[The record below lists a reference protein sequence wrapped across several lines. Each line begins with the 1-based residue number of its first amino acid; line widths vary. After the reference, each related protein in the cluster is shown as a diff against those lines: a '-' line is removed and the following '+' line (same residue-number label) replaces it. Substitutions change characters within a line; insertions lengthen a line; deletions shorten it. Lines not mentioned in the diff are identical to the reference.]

1 MGTIRVRQNPIHS
14 TIIDNDIFFVDD
26 YATGN
31 DSHCQAVHIKQ
42 YVLNGKTIGG
52 SGAGDIVDIDSTQTL
67 TNKRLNNPKINSN
80 TELLTTSEELNK
92 LHNINITPDDLTAL
106 HTYAE
111 KLPALSDLSTN
122 KTVQAQIENI
132 KDMVEASN
140 YYLYHKTFQ
149 ATSSTKEF
157 DYKTILNELNIDDKI
172 YYIVPGSVMVQFFYV
187 DKLNHNYI
195 MHSLGEGQT
204 HSCTY
209 KEDENIV
216 ANKYYFSGLSIDSLI
231 SGEWYNIKIF
241 FKLGLL

>member
-1 MGTIRVRQNPIHS
+1 M
-14 TIIDNDIFFVDD
+14 
-26 YATGN
+26 
-31 DSHCQAVHIKQ
+31 
-42 YVLNGKTIGG
+42 
-52 SGAGDIVDIDSTQTL
+52 
-67 TNKRLNNPKINSN
+67 
-80 TELLTTSEELNK
+80 
-92 LHNINITPDDLTAL
+92 TAL

-157 DYKTILNELNIDDKI
+157 DYITILNELNIDDEI

-187 DKLNHNYI
+187 DILNHNYV
-195 MHSLGEGQT
+195 MHSLGESQT

-209 KEDENIV
+209 REDENIV
-216 ANKYYFSGLSIDSLI
+216 ANKYYFKQLSIDSLI
-231 SGEWYNIKIF
+231 SGECYNIKIF

>member
-1 MGTIRVRQNPIHS
+1 METIRVRNNPIHS
-14 TIIDNDIFFVDD
+14 TIIDEDIFFVDD
-26 YATGN
+26 YVNGN
-31 DSHCQAVHIKQ
+31 DSHCQAIHIKQ

-52 SGAGDIVDIDSTQTL
+52 SGAGDIVDLDSTQTL
-67 TNKRLNNPKINSN
+67 TNKRLNNPKINSSVN
-80 TELLTTSEELNK
+80 LVSTSEELNK
-92 LHNINITPDDLTAL
+92 LHNIDITPDDLTAL

-111 KLPALSDLSTN
+111 KLPALSDLSTS

-132 KDMVEASN
+132 KNMVEASN

-157 DYKTILNELNIDDKI
+157 DYKAILNDLNINYEI
-172 YYIVPGSVMVQFFYV
+172 YYIVPGSVMVQLYYV
-187 DKLNHNYI
+187 DKLHHNYV

-209 KEDENIV
+209 EEDENIV
-216 ANKYYFSGLSIDSLI
+216 ADKYYFRELSIDSLI

-241 FKLGLL
+241 FKLGLW

>member
-1 MGTIRVRQNPIHS
+1 METIRVRQNPIHS

-26 YATGN
+26 YTNGN

-52 SGAGDIVDIDSTQTL
+52 SGAGDIVDLDSTQTL
-67 TNKRLNNPKINSN
+67 TNKRLNNPKINSSVN
-80 TELLTTSEELNK
+80 LVSTSEELNK
-92 LHNINITPDDLTAL
+92 LHNIDITPDDLTAL

-111 KLPALSDLSTN
+111 KLPALSDLSTS

-132 KDMVEASN
+132 KDMVDASN

-149 ATSSTKEF
+149 ATTKNKAVN
-157 DYKTILNELNIDDKI
+157 YKTILNELNIDDEI

-187 DKLNHNYI
+187 DKLNHNYV

-209 KEDENIV
+209 EEGENIV
-216 ANKYYFSGLSIDSLI
+216 ADKYYFRELSIDSLI

>member
-1 MGTIRVRQNPIHS
+1 METIRVRQNPIHS

-26 YATGN
+26 YTTGN
-31 DSHCQAVHIKQ
+31 DSHCQAIHIKQ

-52 SGAGDIVDIDSTQTL
+52 TESGDIVDTDKVQTL
-67 TNKRLNNPKINSN
+67 KNKRLNEPQINSE
-80 TELLTTSEELNK
+80 TKLLSTSEELNK
-92 LHNINITPDDLTAL
+92 LHNNNITPDDLTAL

-157 DYKTILNELNIDDKI
+157 YYKTILSELNIAKDI
-172 YYIVPGSVMVQFFYV
+172 YYIVPGSIMVQLYYV
-187 DKLNHNYI
+187 DKLNHNYV

-204 HSCTY
+204 HSCLY
-209 KEDENIV
+209 YEDEDILH
-216 ANKYYFSGLSIDSLI
+216 NKYYFIKIFIDNFM